1 MVGEIC
7 DAYGDRTS
15 FCAGHAA
22 LKSLL
27 RNGVVPEGLR
37 CFSHSTQHSACGC
50 VLGYHESAPA
60 ALVLAA
66 LLHRCNNEPSF
77 VTASEALGY
86 HLSRLRR
93 PFGSTSRAGLFIC
106 ASPLAQGRDES
117 LLADLGDRHL
127 NPSTFCP
134 GQQGLFQAGQ
144 AAFFVLA
151 DQLT

>member
-1 MVGEIC
+1 MAGKVC

-27 RNGVVPEGLR
+27 RNGVVSEGLR

-66 LLHRCNNEPSF
+66 LFHRCNNEPSF
-77 VTASEALGY
+77 VTASEGRGY
-86 HLSRLRR
+86 YLASCKRDCNHSKLQV
-93 PFGSTSRAGLFIC
+93 RARQIAIG
-106 ASPLAQGRDES
+106 E
-117 LLADLGDRHL
+117 
-127 NPSTFCP
+127 
-134 GQQGLFQAGQ
+134 
-144 AAFFVLA
+144 
-151 DQLT
+151 